1 MQVRDVYRLV
11 CFWFCLDLCRKL
23 SEFLQERY
31 FTLITPSL
39 NFRTNFSV
47 NCGANYVRNISAE
60 VNVTHVT
67 CQRDGK
73 WSDFPS
79 CICKPLS
86 LCRLCEPRDSLS
98 TKGGAFR
105 KAWILFAKNWTFWR
119 AYTIACIIP
128 SVKQKYCRE
137 FLIAPYA
144 FLLWISPR

>member
-1 MQVRDVYRLV
+1 MFTGWFASDFVRISAENCQNFSRQDI
-11 CFWFCLDLCRKL
+11 
-23 SEFLQERY
+23 SPSSP
-31 FTLITPSL
+31 PSL

-47 NCGANYVRNISAE
+47 NCGANFVRNISAE
-60 VNVTHVT
+60 ANVTHVT

-105 KAWILFAKNWTFWR
+105 KA
-119 AYTIACIIP
+119 
-128 SVKQKYCRE
+128 
-137 FLIAPYA
+137 
-144 FLLWISPR
+144 